1 MSELQSNRRRQ
12 AQRELGLTDEHEQAQ
27 LERALHQ
34 EEERQRKK
42 ELRRMEIEES
52 SAYQATQTIAKW
64 MDKYFIDPILG
75 FILPAGMG
83 DTLTSIFVIPYIYVA
98 VCKVRSF
105 PLTLAVI
112 FNVLRDVAL
121 GLIPFCIGDI
131 IDTFNRSYV
140 QNARLIVGFV
150 EDDKSIIEEVNRKA
164 FWTGVLI
171 LIFCAIIYLLVRLAI
186 QVGSWISSLF

>member
-186 QVGSWISSLF
+186 QVGSWIGSLF

>member
-98 VCKVRSF
+98 ACKVRSF

-112 FNVLRDVAL
+112 FNVLRDAAL
-121 GLIPFCIGDI
+121 GLIPFYIGDI

-186 QVGSWISSLF
+186 QVGSWIGSLF

>member
-12 AQRELGLTDEHEQAQ
+12 AQRELGLTDEREQAQ

-64 MDKYFIDPILG
+64 MDKYFLDPILG

-186 QVGSWISSLF
+186 QVGSWIGSLF

>member
-64 MDKYFIDPILG
+64 MDKYFLDPILG
-75 FILPAGMG
+75 FILPAGIG

-186 QVGSWISSLF
+186 QVGSWIGSLF

>member
-27 LERALHQ
+27 IERAMQQ

-42 ELRRMEIEES
+42 ELRRMEIEDS

-75 FILPAGMG
+75 FILPVGAG
-83 DTLTSIFVIPYIYVA
+83 DALTSILIVPYLYVA
-98 VCKVRSF
+98 ACKVRSL

-112 FNVLRDVAL
+112 FNVLRDIAL
-121 GLIPFCIGDI
+121 GLIPLCIGDI
-131 IDTFNRSYV
+131 VDVFNRSYV
-140 QNARLIVGFV
+140 QNAKLIVGFV
-150 EDDKSIIEEVNRKA
+150 EDDKEIIEEVNRKA

-171 LIFCAIIYLLVRLAI
+171 LIFCVIIYLLVSLALQI
-186 QVGSWISSLF
+186 GAWIGSLF

>member
-42 ELRRMEIEES
+42 ELRRMEIEET

-64 MDKYFIDPILG
+64 MDKYFLDPILG

-186 QVGSWISSLF
+186 QVGSWIGSLF

>member
-64 MDKYFIDPILG
+64 MDKYFLDPILG

-98 VCKVRSF
+98 ACKVRSF

-131 IDTFNRSYV
+131 IDTFNRSHV

-186 QVGSWISSLF
+186 QVGSWIGSLF

>member
-64 MDKYFIDPILG
+64 MDKYFLDPILG

-186 QVGSWISSLF
+186 QVGSWIGSLF

>member
-64 MDKYFIDPILG
+64 MDKYFLDPILG

-98 VCKVRSF
+98 ACKVRSL

-186 QVGSWISSLF
+186 QVGSWIGSLF

>member
-64 MDKYFIDPILG
+64 MDKYFLDPILG

-164 FWTGVLI
+164 LWTGVLI

-186 QVGSWISSLF
+186 QVGSWIGSLF

>member
-12 AQRELGLTDEHEQAQ
+12 AQKELGLTDEHEQAQ
-27 LERALHQ
+27 IERAMKQ
-34 EEERQRKK
+34 EEERKKKK

-52 SAYQATQTIAKW
+52 SSYRATQTIAKW

-75 FILPAGMG
+75 FILPAGTG
-83 DTLTSIFVIPYIYVA
+83 DALTSLFVIPYIYVA
-98 VCKVRSF
+98 ACKVRSF

-112 FNVLRDVAL
+112 FNVLRDVAI
-121 GLIPFCIGDI
+121 GLIPLWIGDI
-131 IDTFNRSYV
+131 VDVFNRSYV

-150 EDDKSIIEEVNRKA
+150 EDDKEIIEEVNRKA

-171 LIFCAIIYLLVRLAI
+171 LIFCAIIYLLVRLAVQI
-186 QVGSWISSLF
+186 IEWIGSFF

>member
-64 MDKYFIDPILG
+64 MDKYFLDPILG

-171 LIFCAIIYLLVRLAI
+171 LIFCAIIYLLVRLAVQI
-186 QVGSWISSLF
+186 VEWIGSFF

>member
-64 MDKYFIDPILG
+64 MDKYFLDPILG

-186 QVGSWISSLF
+186 QVGSWIGNLF

>member
-12 AQRELGLTDEHEQAQ
+12 AQKELGLTDEHEQAQ
-27 LERALHQ
+27 IERAMKQ
-34 EEERQRKK
+34 EEERKKKK

-52 SAYQATQTIAKW
+52 SSYRATQTIAKW

-75 FILPAGMG
+75 FILPAGTG
-83 DTLTSIFVIPYIYVA
+83 DALTSLFVIPYIYVA
-98 VCKVRSF
+98 ACKVRSF

-112 FNVLRDVAL
+112 FNVLRDVAI
-121 GLIPFCIGDI
+121 GLIPLWIGDI
-131 IDTFNRSYV
+131 VDVFNRSYV

-150 EDDKSIIEEVNRKA
+150 EDDKEIIEEVNRKA

-171 LIFCAIIYLLVRLAI
+171 LIFCAIIYLLVRLA
-186 QVGSWISSLF
+186 V

>member
-64 MDKYFIDPILG
+64 MDKYFLDPILG

-98 VCKVRSF
+98 VCKVRSL

-186 QVGSWISSLF
+186 QVGSWIGSLF

>member
-64 MDKYFIDPILG
+64 MDKYFLDPILG

-83 DTLTSIFVIPYIYVA
+83 DILTSIFVIPYIYVA

-186 QVGSWISSLF
+186 QVGSWIGSLF

>member
-75 FILPAGMG
+75 FILPVGMG

-98 VCKVRSF
+98 ACKVRSF

-121 GLIPFCIGDI
+121 GLIPFYIGDI

-186 QVGSWISSLF
+186 QVGSWIGSLF

>member
-12 AQRELGLTDEHEQAQ
+12 AQRELGLTNEHEQAQ

-98 VCKVRSF
+98 ACKVRSF

-121 GLIPFCIGDI
+121 GLIPFYIGDI

-186 QVGSWISSLF
+186 QVGSWIGSLF

>member
-64 MDKYFIDPILG
+64 MDKYFLDPILG

-112 FNVLRDVAL
+112 FNILRDVAL

-186 QVGSWISSLF
+186 QVGSWIGSLF

>member
-98 VCKVRSF
+98 ACKVRSF

-150 EDDKSIIEEVNRKA
+150 EEA
-164 FWTGVLI
+164 
-171 LIFCAIIYLLVRLAI
+171 YY
-186 QVGSWISSLF
+186 

>member
-98 VCKVRSF
+98 ACKVRSF

-140 QNARLIVGFV
+140 QNAQLIVGFV

-186 QVGSWISSLF
+186 QVGSWIGSLF

>member
-64 MDKYFIDPILG
+64 MDKYFLDPILG

-98 VCKVRSF
+98 ACKVRSF

-121 GLIPFCIGDI
+121 GLIPFYIGDI

-186 QVGSWISSLF
+186 QVGSWIGSLF

>member
-34 EEERQRKK
+34 EEERQQKK

-64 MDKYFIDPILG
+64 MDKYFLDPILG

-186 QVGSWISSLF
+186 QVGSWIGSLF

>member
-64 MDKYFIDPILG
+64 MDKYFLDPILG

-98 VCKVRSF
+98 ACKVRSF

-186 QVGSWISSLF
+186 QVGSWIGSLF

>member
-98 VCKVRSF
+98 ACKVRSL

-186 QVGSWISSLF
+186 QVGSWIGSLF

>member
-64 MDKYFIDPILG
+64 MDKYFLDPILG

-121 GLIPFCIGDI
+121 GLIPFYIGDI

-186 QVGSWISSLF
+186 QVGSWIGSLF

>member
-98 VCKVRSF
+98 ACKVRSF

-186 QVGSWISSLF
+186 QVGSWIGSLF

>member
-64 MDKYFIDPILG
+64 MDKYFLDPILG

-150 EDDKSIIEEVNRKA
+150 EDDKEIIEEVNRKA

-171 LIFCAIIYLLVRLAI
+171 LIFCAIIYLLVRLAVQI
-186 QVGSWISSLF
+186 VEWIGSFF